1 VDNYYII
8 RDASNESV
16 SIVALG
22 DEFFVTGYMM
32 AGAKGVVVRDDA
44 TAKKK
49 IEELMENDSCKVVIM
64 SEELAI
70 RLKEDREKWRK
81 RAYPVFAILP
91 GLEGARGERLSE
103 LYSLVSLA
111 VGAKLKMSD

>member
-1 VDNYYII
+1 M
-8 RDASNESV
+8 

-32 AGAKGVVVRDDA
+32 AGAKGVVVADEAAARR
-44 TAKKK
+44 K
-49 IEELMENDSCKVVIM
+49 IEELMETGACKVVIM

-70 RLKEDREKWRK
+70 QLKEDREKWRK
-81 RAYPVFAILP
+81 RAYPIFAIMP
-91 GLEGARGERLSE
+91 GLQGARGKRLSE

-111 VGAKLKMSD
+111 VGAKLKQSD